1 MFLNEYIRFKTYLVL
16 FYLKPDTKMFFNGIR
31 PDAEKCCG
39 CEGCKSICPK
49 SAIKITESIDGFILP
64 EVNPELCIECGLC
77 EKVCPMYHAGIAIS
91 STAGE
96 AYAAVNK
103 NDAEL
108 SQSSSGGIFSLVAD
122 YVLDEGGFVA
132 GASFDRSLT
141 LHHVVTE
148 DRNDISNLRG
158 SKYLQSRIGDTFT
171 TINRILNTGKLVYF
185 VGTGCQVAGLK
196 LFLRKDYENL
206 ITSDILCHGVP
217 PQSVFD
223 AVIKAVEAKYNGKV
237 EKYSFRDKSVWGW
250 SCSSSS
256 HINIES
262 KLKYLGNE
270 PIQRA
275 YFNAF
280 IKADNYRE
288 SCYVCPYAQSN
299 RSGDITLGDF
309 WGVEKYLPIKDIRKG
324 VSAILV
330 NTPKGQQLLD
340 RIKGKLNLYRTSIS
354 DIEQINRTLVEP
366 TPRPVAREQF
376 FKKFHENPEKTLM
389 GYYKPNRKYN
399 LVYALKRNPVTAK
412 TIILVKKILKK

>member
-1 MFLNEYIRFKTYLVL
+1 
-16 FYLKPDTKMFFNGIR
+16 MFFNGIR

-49 SAIKITESIDGFILP
+49 SAIKTTESIDGFILP

-148 DRNDISNLRG
+148 DKNDISNLRG

-171 TINRILNTGKLVYF
+171 TIKRILNTGKLVYF

-217 PQSVFD
+217 PQSVFN
-223 AVIKAVEAKYNGKV
+223 AVIKAVEAKYNGKI

-270 PIQRA
+270 PIQKA

-340 RIKGKLNLYRTSIS
+340 RIKGKLNLYRASIS

-389 GYYKPNRKYN
+389 EYYKPNRKYN

>member
-1 MFLNEYIRFKTYLVL
+1 
-16 FYLKPDTKMFFNGIR
+16 MFFNGIR

>member
-1 MFLNEYIRFKTYLVL
+1 
-16 FYLKPDTKMFFNGIR
+16 MFFNGIR

-256 HINIES
+256 SHINIES

>member
-1 MFLNEYIRFKTYLVL
+1 
-16 FYLKPDTKMFFNGIR
+16 MFFNGIR

-39 CEGCKSICPK
+39 CEGCRSICPK
-49 SAIKITESIDGFILP
+49 LAIKMTESTDGFILP
-64 EVNPELCIECGLC
+64 EVTPELCVECGLC
-77 EKVCPMYHAGIAIS
+77 EKVCPMYHAGKAIS
-91 STAGE
+91 STVGD

-103 NDAEL
+103 NDVEL

-122 YVLDEGGFVA
+122 YVLNKGGFVA

-141 LHHVVTE
+141 LHHIVTE
-148 DRNDISNLRG
+148 DRNEISNLRG
-158 SKYLQSRIGDTFT
+158 SKYLQSRIGNTFSA
-171 TINRILNTGKLVYF
+171 IKRILNTGKLVYF

-223 AVIKAVEAKYNGKV
+223 AMIKVVEAKYNGKI
-237 EKYSFRDKSVWGW
+237 EKYSFRDKSIWGW

-256 HINIES
+256 YINIKS

-270 PIQRA
+270 PIQKA

-330 NTPKGQQLLD
+330 NTSKGQQLLD
-340 RIKGKLNLYRTSIS
+340 RIKGKLNLYHASIS

-366 TPRPVAREQF
+366 TPRPVARDQF

-389 GYYKPNRKYN
+389 GYYKPNWKHN

>member
-1 MFLNEYIRFKTYLVL
+1 
-16 FYLKPDTKMFFNGIR
+16 MFFNGIR

-158 SKYLQSRIGDTFT
+158 SKYLQSRIGDTF
-171 TINRILNTGKLVYF
+171 IAIKRILNTGKLVYF

-217 PQSVFD
+217 PQSVFN
-223 AVIKAVEAKYNGKV
+223 AVIKAVEAKYNGKI

-270 PIQRA
+270 PIQKA

-340 RIKGKLNLYRTSIS
+340 RIKGKLDLYRASIS
-354 DIEQINRTLVEP
+354 DIEHINRTLVEP
-366 TPRPVAREQF
+366 TPRPVARDQF

-389 GYYKPNRKYN
+389 GYYKPNRKHN
-399 LVYALKRNPVTAK
+399 LIYALKRNPVTAK

>member
-1 MFLNEYIRFKTYLVL
+1 
-16 FYLKPDTKMFFNGIR
+16 MFFNGIR

-171 TINRILNTGKLVYF
+171 TIKRILNTGKLVYF

-217 PQSVFD
+217 PQSVFN
-223 AVIKAVEAKYNGKV
+223 AMIKAVEAKYNGKI

-250 SCSSSS
+250 SCSSSSS

-270 PIQRA
+270 PIQKA

>member
-1 MFLNEYIRFKTYLVL
+1 
-16 FYLKPDTKMFFNGIR
+16 MFFNGIR

-171 TINRILNTGKLVYF
+171 TIKRILNTGKLVYF

-237 EKYSFRDKSVWGW
+237 EKYSFRDKLVWGW

-340 RIKGKLNLYRTSIS
+340 RIKGKLNLYRASIS
-354 DIEQINRTLVEP
+354 DIEHINRTLVEP
-366 TPRPVAREQF
+366 TPRPVARDQF

>member
-1 MFLNEYIRFKTYLVL
+1 
-16 FYLKPDTKMFFNGIR
+16 MFFNGIR

-148 DRNDISNLRG
+148 DKNDISNLRG

-171 TINRILNTGKLVYF
+171 TIKRILNTGKLVYF

-217 PQSVFD
+217 PQSVFN
-223 AVIKAVEAKYNGKV
+223 AVIKAVETKYNGKI

-270 PIQRA
+270 PIQKA

-340 RIKGKLNLYRTSIS
+340 RIKGKLNLYRASIS
-354 DIEQINRTLVEP
+354 DIEHINRTLVEP

>member
-1 MFLNEYIRFKTYLVL
+1 
-16 FYLKPDTKMFFNGIR
+16 MFFNGIR

-49 SAIKITESIDGFILP
+49 SAIKTTESIDGFILP

-141 LHHVVTE
+141 LRHVVTE
-148 DRNDISNLRG
+148 DKNDISNLRG

-171 TINRILNTGKLVYF
+171 TIKRILNTGKLVYF

-217 PQSVFD
+217 PQSVFN
-223 AVIKAVEAKYNGKV
+223 AVIKAVEAKYNGKI

-270 PIQRA
+270 PIQKA

-340 RIKGKLNLYRTSIS
+340 RIKGKLNLYRASIS
-354 DIEQINRTLVEP
+354 DIEYINRTLVEP

>member
-1 MFLNEYIRFKTYLVL
+1 
-16 FYLKPDTKMFFNGIR
+16 MFFNGIR

-340 RIKGKLNLYRTSIS
+340 RIKGKLNLYRASIS
-354 DIEQINRTLVEP
+354 DIEHINRTLVEP
-366 TPRPVAREQF
+366 TPRPVARDQF